1 MPFDDKIWTTAKDVD
16 MNNDYVKNIKKAF
29 ETNEN
34 ILNNTEKRSSI
45 VLLCVIYDG
54 DDEELKGKI
63 SYIIKPYNSIIRKEK
78 IINHYTWIEV
88 LEENVEMNEFHLK
101 PTDRIKD
108 DEGNCVKI
116 LQIEIRTC
124 GDWKEILSK

>member
-108 DEGNCVKI
+108 DEGNYVKI

>member
-1 MPFDDKIWTTAKDVD
+1 MPFDDKIWTTAKDVE

-54 DDEELKGKI
+54 DNEELKGKI

-78 IINHYTWIEV
+78 IINHYTWIEI
-88 LEENVEMNEFHLK
+88 LEENVEINEFRLK

-108 DEGNCVKI
+108 DEGNYVKI

-124 GDWKEILSK
+124 GDWKEIISK

>member
-1 MPFDDKIWTTAKDVD
+1 MPFDDKIWTTAKDVE

-54 DDEELKGKI
+54 DNEELKGKI

-88 LEENVEMNEFHLK
+88 LEENVEINEFHLK

-108 DEGNCVKI
+108 DEGNYVKI

-124 GDWKEILSK
+124 GDWKEIISK